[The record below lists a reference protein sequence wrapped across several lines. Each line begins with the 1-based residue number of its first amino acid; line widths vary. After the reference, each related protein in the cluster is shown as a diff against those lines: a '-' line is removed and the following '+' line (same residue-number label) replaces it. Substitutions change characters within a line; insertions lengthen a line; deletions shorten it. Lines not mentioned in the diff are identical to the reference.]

1 MVDRTAE
8 DIIQD
13 RRIAGLELSVR
24 EMDEQIKLLNGALR
38 NVHVRIDRLPTAAMP
53 EPLNLWTFLLR
64 LLRK

>member
-13 RRIAGLELSVR
+13 RRIEALELFVR
-24 EMDEQIKLLNGALR
+24 ECDEQIKALNGALR
-38 NVHVRIDRLPTAAMP
+38 NVHVRIDRLPTPAMP
-53 EPLNLWTFLLR
+53 EPLNFWTFLLR